1 MSDKRACVL
10 VRENWR
16 GDFTKGSVYILWHV
30 FKYSAQILSVS
41 LKPGY
46 VVFRTFAPLDLLPS
60 CFITNPWNCLVPIM
74 LLNFSFFFGSNPY
87 ICTYISFWIQSS
99 VFGFV
104 AGNKFYL
111 LLMYFFLCY
120 FLLKILKDFAVHNI
134 WFMSRFSYVMVVYNV
149 RLCCYLR
156 IFRVCTH
163 MCYVNKT
170 ATLLW
175 ASFLIWNE

>member
-1 MSDKRACVL
+1 MCSSERELKRRCHK
-10 VRENWR
+10 E
-16 GDFTKGSVYILWHV
+16 KCIYSLWHV

-46 VVFRTFAPLDLLPS
+46 VVFRTFARLDLLPS
-60 CFITNPWNCLVPIM
+60 CFITNLWNCLVPIM
-74 LLNFSFFFGSNPY
+74 LLNFSFFFGSNPSIY
-87 ICTYISFWIQSS
+87 TYISFWIQSS

-111 LLMYFFLCY
+111 LLRYLFLCY
-120 FLLKILKDFAVHNI
+120 FLVKILKDYAVHNI
-134 WFMSRFSYVMVVYNV
+134 WFMFRFSYVMVVYNV

-156 IFRVCTH
+156 IFRICTH
-163 MCYVNKT
+163 MCCVNKT

-175 ASFLIWNE
+175 TSFFIWNE